1 MERKEAIDII
11 KKNWPDNSF
20 TMLQEALE
28 TLIPE
33 LKESE
38 DERIR
43 KALIEACKQSLI
55 VGGFHKDK
63 VIAWLEKQGEPNK
76 QTFWEKCN
84 HCEYFDGYDICLHK
98 KNFGSVTNESKENC
112 RKNNF
117 FIEKQVEQKPIK
129 EHNACDFCEDR
140 YECVNP
146 CPTKLIEKEKP
157 AEDYPLVNNLNTY

>member
-1 MERKEAIDII
+1 MDYKEKVIALL
-11 KKNWPDNSF
+11 NSKD
-20 TMLQEALE
+20 LPKEQKEKLE
-28 TLIPE
+28 SIFSE

-38 DERIR
+38 VEKIR
-43 KALIEACKQSLI
+43 KGLIEYFSD
-55 VGGFHKDK
+55 FHLQTFAGLDPKK
-63 VIAWLEKQGEPNK
+63 ILAWLEKQAEK
-76 QTFWEKCN
+76 QAFWEKCN